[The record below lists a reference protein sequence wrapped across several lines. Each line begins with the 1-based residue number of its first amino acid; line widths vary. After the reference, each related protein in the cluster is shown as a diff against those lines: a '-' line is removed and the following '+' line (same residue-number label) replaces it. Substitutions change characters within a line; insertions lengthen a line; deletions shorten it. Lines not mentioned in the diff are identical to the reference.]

1 MDMSLYPHAVA
12 MSADEFMTWSSA
24 MINEML
30 SAGTKRTV
38 DKLTGPIWAWAM
50 RNSMHPL
57 HFGLACCA
65 IEMAAAS
72 APKYDAE
79 RVGMIY
85 RSSPRQTDILL
96 INGWISKKLRPDIRR
111 LYEAI
116 PEPKWVVAMGECA
129 ISGGPWY
136 DSYNIVQ
143 GLDQIVPVDV
153 YIPGCPIKPDAMI
166 DGFMLLQKKIDAYFR
181 RGSFLVNE

>member
-12 MSADEFMTWSSA
+12 MSADEFMSWSSA
-24 MINEML
+24 MINNML
-30 SAGTKRTV
+30 SSGVKRTV
-38 DKLTGPIWAWAM
+38 DRLTGPVWAWAM
-50 RNSMHPL
+50 RNSMHPP

-65 IEMAAAS
+65 LEMAAAS
-72 APKYDAE
+72 NTRYDAE
-79 RVGMIY
+79 RVGIIY

-111 LYEAI
+111 LYEQI
-116 PEPKWVVAMGECA
+116 PSPKWVVAMGECA

-153 YIPGCPIKPDAMI
+153 YIPGCPIKPDAML
-166 DGFMLLQKKIDAYFR
+166 DGFFLLQKKIDAYFK
-181 RGSFLVNE
+181 RGNFMMD

>member
-30 SAGTKRTV
+30 SAGAKRSI

-116 PEPKWVVAMGECA
+116 PAPKWVVAMGECA

-153 YIPGCPIKPDAMI
+153 YIPRCPIKPDAMI
-166 DGFMLLQKKIDAYFR
+166 DGFMLLQKKIDAYFK
-181 RGSFLVNE
+181 RGATLADY

>member
-30 SAGTKRTV
+30 SAGTKRTI
-38 DKLTGPIWAWAM
+38 DKLTGPVWAWAM

-116 PEPKWVVAMGECA
+116 PAPKWVVAMGECA

-166 DGFMLLQKKIDAYFR
+166 DGFMLLQKKIDAYFK
-181 RGSFLVNE
+181 RGAFLVDD

>member
-79 RVGMIY
+79 RVGMIMEIE
-85 RSSPRQTDILL
+85 RTQSLA
-96 INGWISKKLRPDIRR
+96 
-111 LYEAI
+111 EA
-116 PEPKWVVAMGECA
+116 E
-129 ISGGPWY
+129 
-136 DSYNIVQ
+136 
-143 GLDQIVPVDV
+143 
-153 YIPGCPIKPDAMI
+153 
-166 DGFMLLQKKIDAYFR
+166 
-181 RGSFLVNE
+181 

>member
-12 MSADEFMTWSSA
+12 MSADEFMSWSSA

-30 SAGTKRTV
+30 SAGVKKTV

-72 APKYDAE
+72 DT
-79 RVGMIY
+79 
-85 RSSPRQTDILL
+85 RS
-96 INGWISKKLRPDIRR
+96 IR
-111 LYEAI
+111 
-116 PEPKWVVAMGECA
+116 
-129 ISGGPWY
+129 
-136 DSYNIVQ
+136 
-143 GLDQIVPVDV
+143 
-153 YIPGCPIKPDAMI
+153 
-166 DGFMLLQKKIDAYFR
+166 
-181 RGSFLVNE
+181 

>member
-1 MDMSLYPHAVA
+1 MDLNLYPHALG
-12 MSADEFMTWSSA
+12 MSADEFMSWSSA
-24 MINEML
+24 MIDNMV

-38 DKLTGPIWAWAM
+38 NRLTGPVWAWAM

-72 APKYDAE
+72 APKHDAE
-79 RVGMIY
+79 RLGIIY
-85 RSSPRQTDILL
+85 RSSPRQTDVLL
-96 INGWISKKLRPDIRR
+96 VNGWISKKLVPNLRR
-111 LYEAI
+111 LYEQM
-116 PEPKWVVAMGECA
+116 PGPKWVVAMGECA

-143 GLDQIVPVDV
+143 GMDQIMPVDV

-166 DGFMLLQKKIDAYFR
+166 DGFLLLQKKIDAYFK
-181 RGSFLVNE
+181 RGNFMED